1 MGWEGTGKPN
11 LGMGWAWVLLWMI
24 WDGFLSRPMGWARVM
39 EKCLVSSRQYCEP
52 VLMKAGPPLRGN
64 WYNIRED
71 ENTGAPHPLLKFGF
85 ITPNP
90 PIHINQ
96 QTIFLQC
103 PKTGETILPSRWFG
117 DFLQHWRPFC
127 FGQLI
132 IVPYLPD
139 HPTKRDPKSWIER
152 EPREYNLVTTT
163 ISDFNFEHHFTR
175 GRDTSPSIIVSKL
188 SGTHTQWPYTWRT
201 DDMAVKL
208 RPGQESPGLVSQP
221 QVVC

>member
-1 MGWEGTGKPN
+1 
-11 LGMGWAWVLLWMI
+11 MI

-103 PKTGETILPSRWFG
+103 PKT
-117 DFLQHWRPFC
+117 
-127 FGQLI
+127 
-132 IVPYLPD
+132 D

-163 ISDFNFEHHFTR
+163 ISDCNFEHHFTR

-188 SGTHTQWPYTWRT
+188 SGTHTQ
-201 DDMAVKL
+201 
-208 RPGQESPGLVSQP
+208 
-221 QVVC
+221 